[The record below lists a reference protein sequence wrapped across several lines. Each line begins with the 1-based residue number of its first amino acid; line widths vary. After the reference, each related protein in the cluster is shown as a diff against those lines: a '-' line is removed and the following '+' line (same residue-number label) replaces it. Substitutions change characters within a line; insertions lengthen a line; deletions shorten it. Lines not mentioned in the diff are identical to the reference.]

1 VTDDDVLAAMERY
14 GGSFIY
20 ALAQC
25 FRRADEDNRYVLR
38 AAFPTYWAQYA
49 ELATRC
55 HCQID
60 AHDFSCPIHNPE
72 QG

>member
-1 VTDDDVLAAMERY
+1 MTDDDVLAAMERY

-49 ELATRC
+49 ELAERAE
-55 HCQID
+55 QRKD
-60 AHDFSCPIHNPE
+60 AVR
-72 QG
+72 